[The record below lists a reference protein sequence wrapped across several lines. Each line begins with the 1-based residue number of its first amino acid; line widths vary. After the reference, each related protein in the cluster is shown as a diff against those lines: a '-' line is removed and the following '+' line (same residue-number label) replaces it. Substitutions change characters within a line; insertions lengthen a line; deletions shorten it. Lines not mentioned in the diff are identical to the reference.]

1 MPILADLL
9 LRSVPLC
16 VLLQMHYSLQLGG
29 FTVTA
34 YHVALFILATYV
46 PGAPYM
52 YSHMV
57 TVSVVVYSALYSVS

>member
-1 MPILADLL
+1 
-9 LRSVPLC
+9 
-16 VLLQMHYSLQLGG
+16 MHYSLQLGG

-57 TVSVVVYSALYSVS
+57 TVSVVVYSVLYCNVNFVVNVTVLLAAVQCTA